1 MNALNTWKDKLEA
14 ASFLPSKYLDRQ
26 CDMVRSSFQNNFNVK
41 WADTDTIV
49 IKGDGARPPSEERFM
64 IAPLLFLII
73 PGRIIFVIIVIE
85 QILTLIIFRIFSS
98 ESS

>member
-1 MNALNTWKDKLEA
+1 
-14 ASFLPSKYLDRQ
+14 
-26 CDMVRSSFQNNFNVK
+26 MVISSFQNNFNVK

-49 IKGDGARPPSEERFM
+49 IKGDGARPPNEERLM

>member
-1 MNALNTWKDKLEA
+1 MI
-14 ASFLPSKYLDRQ
+14 SG
-26 CDMVRSSFQNNFNVK
+26 SFQNNFNVK
-41 WADTDTIV
+41 WTDTDTIV
-49 IKGDGARPPSEERFM
+49 IKGDGARPPIEERFM

-73 PGRIIFVIIVIE
+73 PGRIIFDINVIA